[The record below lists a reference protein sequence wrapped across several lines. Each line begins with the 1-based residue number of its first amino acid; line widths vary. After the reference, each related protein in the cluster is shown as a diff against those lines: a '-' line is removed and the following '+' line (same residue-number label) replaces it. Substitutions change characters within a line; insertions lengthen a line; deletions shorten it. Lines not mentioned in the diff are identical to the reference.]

1 MDGFQALQA
10 GTVRPPEGKP
20 AASEGADGEVR
31 GSRSSFVRMRD
42 MDPPEVPLRQAPYN
56 TPQDVASNCR
66 SLVQVAEQAHPLVQ
80 ICPSP
85 NPMRE
90 HRNNRTHEEVVV
102 GGGATPMGDHRLP
115 KRVMSGELEN
125 TGKRGLR
132 GKEKEWTDCVADD
145 LRLFGVTGDWRTA
158 ALDPGAWYNT
168 IQEGSCRFMAAW
180 VRGEENA
187 SNRRQK
193 KTEAEEA
200 DKVEVAPGVTVA
212 SLRRF
217 RTALIGP
224 TQGFPKRR
232 RLCR

>member
-31 GSRSSFVRMRD
+31 GSRSSLVRMRD
-42 MDPPEVPLRQAPYN
+42 MDPLKCHAKLRTTHHRMLLRILGAW
-56 TPQDVASNCR
+56 CK
-66 SLVQVAEQAHPLVQ
+66 
-80 ICPSP
+80 SP
-85 NPMRE
+85 NKRILSYKDAL
-90 HRNNRTHEEVVV
+90 HRTQYESIETTVRTRRLLWA
-102 GGGATPMGDHRLP
+102 GALLRMGDHRLP

-125 TGKRGLR
+125 AGKRGPG

-168 IQEGSCRFMAAW
+168 VLEGGCRFMAAW
-180 VRGEENA
+180 VREEENA
-187 SNRRQK
+187 SNQRQK
-193 KTEAEEA
+193 KREAEVA

-224 TQGFPKRR
+224 TQELPKRR

>member
-31 GSRSSFVRMRD
+31 GSRSSLVRMRD

-56 TPQDVASNCR
+56 TPQDVASNSR
-66 SLVQVAEQAHPLVQ
+66 SLVQVAEQAHIL
-80 ICPSP
+80 SYKDAL
-85 NPMRE
+85 
-90 HRNNRTHEEVVV
+90 HRTQCESIETTVRTRRLLWA
-102 GGGATPMGDHRLP
+102 GALLRMGDHRLP

-125 TGKRGLR
+125 AGKRGPV

-158 ALDPGAWYNT
+158 ALDPGAWYKT
-168 IQEGSCRFMAAW
+168 VQEGGCRFMAAW
-180 VRGEENA
+180 VREEENA
-187 SNRRQK
+187 SNRQQK
-193 KTEAEEA
+193 KREAEKA

-224 TQGFPKRR
+224 TQGCSR
-232 RLCR
+232 C

>member
-20 AASEGADGEVR
+20 VASEGADGEVR
-31 GSRSSFVRMRD
+31 GSRSSLVRMRD
-42 MDPPEVPLRQAPYN
+42 VDPPEVPLRQAPYN
-56 TPQDVASNCR
+56 PPQDVASNSG

-80 ICPSP
+80 RCPSP

-102 GGGATPMGDHRLP
+102 AGALLRMGDHRLP

-125 TGKRGLR
+125 AGKRGPG

-145 LRLFGVTGDWRTA
+145 LRLFGVTGDWKTA

-168 IQEGSCRFMAAW
+168 VQEGGCRFMAAW
-180 VRGEENA
+180 VREEANA
-187 SNRRQK
+187 SNERQK
-193 KTEAEEA
+193 KRDAEEA

-224 TQGFPKRR
+224 TQGLPKRR